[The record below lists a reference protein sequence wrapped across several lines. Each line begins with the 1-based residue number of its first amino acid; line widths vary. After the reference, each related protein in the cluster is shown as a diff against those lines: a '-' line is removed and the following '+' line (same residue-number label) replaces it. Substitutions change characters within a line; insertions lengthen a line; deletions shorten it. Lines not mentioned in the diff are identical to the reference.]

1 MYISRANGKTFQQLD
16 NLIKEM
22 KEGGYMNKIEKII
35 SVVIGVLII
44 AFITTTIVINNK
56 IDTLDNNYRKMW
68 ESQIEFDQNILD
80 AVDALQQI
88 K

>member
-1 MYISRANGKTFQQLD
+1 MS
-16 NLIKEM
+16 
-22 KEGGYMNKIEKII
+22 KIEKILSI
-35 SVVIGVLII
+35 VIGVLII
-44 AFITTTIVINNK
+44 AFITTTTIVINNK

>member
-1 MYISRANGKTFQQLD
+1 MS
-16 NLIKEM
+16 
-22 KEGGYMNKIEKII
+22 KIEKIL

-44 AFITTTIVINNK
+44 AFITTAIVINNK